1 MAKKEKVNIKP
12 LGDRVLLKELSKEE
26 KETTTASGIIIPET
40 VSKETK
46 GAKKAKVVAVG
57 PGGWDEDGEKRI
69 PLSVKKGD
77 VVLFT
82 WGDELEVDDEEYY
95 IVSES
100 SILAIID

>member
-1 MAKKEKVNIKP
+1 MAKKDKVSIQP
-12 LGDRVLLKELSKEE
+12 LGDRVLLKELSEKE

-57 PGGWDEDGEKRI
+57 PGAWDEDGEKRI

-77 VVLFT
+77 VVLFS
-82 WGDELEVDDEEYY
+82 WGEELEVDGEEYH
-95 IVSES
+95 VVAES
-100 SILAIID
+100 NILAIID